1 MTTPY
6 PFPLLAEEFKDKR
19 VLVTGGTKGMGEAIV
34 RRLTLGGASVVT
46 TARSPLPDGQRPAL
60 FIQADLSTVTG
71 VQEAVD
77 RIQREWGGIDILVNS
92 VGGSS
97 APNGGFRALT
107 DDDWQTAFNVNLL
120 VAVRMDRAFVP
131 GMMERGSGVVIH
143 ISSIQHRLPLY
154 DSTLAYAAAKAAL
167 TTYSKRARER
177 GRAERSQGQ
186 QDLSRIHRNVRRT
199 WHDRSACDEQRRQ

>member
-186 QDLSRIHRNVRRT
+186 
-199 WHDRSACDEQRRQ
+199 